1 MIGYCKVREKCLRKN
16 REVQS
21 LANLTQKRK
30 MQRRKKV
37 SGGDGRRG
45 GTSTLSENDEVAMV
59 KSESLVGLLE
69 VNQGA
74 QA

>member
-1 MIGYCKVREKCLRKN
+1 
-16 REVQS
+16 
-21 LANLTQKRK
+21 